1 MTVVEGSSLF
11 VDIPGFPSPSII
23 TGDDLRP
30 DLLLKTK
37 DNCLYI
43 LELTIGF
50 ETNINNNAEKST

>member
-1 MTVVEGSSLF
+1 MN
-11 VDIPGFPSPSII
+11 IAGFSSPSII
-23 TGDDLRP
+23 TGDDLDF

-50 ETNINNNAEKST
+50 ETNLKKNAERKH